1 MKVLLIQPPI
11 RDFYFTKKRSI
22 PYGLLTIA
30 QALKEVSID
39 VSLLDCLATKKSKNI
54 PWPDDFSYLKPF
66 YGTKDT
72 TPFSLFSTYTH
83 YGYSYQH
90 IKELIKRSG
99 ADVFGISSLFT
110 AYSNEAIEIT
120 KIVKDLNKDHIT
132 IVGGHHPTTLPNE
145 VLSEKSVDFIIRGE
159 GEESFVS
166 LTCNLKEKKELKN
179 ISGLGYKKNNKL
191 FINEKTEIE
200 NPDHFKHSDLS
211 LLNHKFYS
219 RYKKGSAVIVSSR
232 GCPMNCTYCCVT
244 SQHSSYRRR
253 PVKSVIDEIKT
264 AVIKYNVRFID
275 FEDENLTLEK
285 NWFKELLYELR
296 ENFSSFDIEYRAMN
310 GLYPPTLSAD
320 IISDMKN
327 TGFKTLNLSL
337 GTTSK
342 TQLKIFGRPD
352 VSESIRSV
360 ISCANDNDLSVVSY
374 IITGAPSQN
383 PYETLDDIIF
393 LSNQKTVIGVS
404 VYYPAPGSKLY
415 NDLKAENRL
424 PISFDL
430 YRSSSIPLGSDNK
443 RQETVTVLRIGRIV
457 NYLKSLSVA
466 GINFKNSDSRESKI
480 IRDFFRDGK
489 IRGID
494 SNGEIFFHNTSSS
507 LCEYF
512 INNFDLGKLI

>member
-1 MKVLLIQPPI
+1 MKILLIQPPV

-30 QALKEVSID
+30 QALKDASIN
-39 VSLLDCLATKKSKNI
+39 VSLLDCLATKKSKDI
-54 PWPDDFSYLKPF
+54 PWPNDFSYLKPF

-90 IKELIKRSG
+90 IRELIKRSG

-110 AYSNEAIEIT
+110 AYANEAIEIT
-120 KIVKDLNKDHIT
+120 KIIKDINKDHIT
-132 IVGGHHPTTLPNE
+132 IVGGHHPTTLPDE

-159 GEESFVS
+159 GEESFVNLACS
-166 LTCNLKEKKELKN
+166 LKEKKDFKN
-179 ISGLGYKKNNKL
+179 ISGLGYKINKKL
-191 FINEKTEIE
+191 FINDKTEIK
-200 NPDHFKHSDLS
+200 NPEHFKHPDLS

-244 SQHSSYRRR
+244 SQYSSYRRR
-253 PVKSVIDEIKT
+253 PVKSVIDEIKA
-264 AVIKYNVRFID
+264 AVINYNVRFID

-285 NWFKELLYELR
+285 NWFKELLSELK

-320 IISDMKN
+320 ILSDMKN
-327 TGFKTLNLSL
+327 TGFKVLNLSL

-352 VSESIRSV
+352 VTESINSV
-360 ISCANDNDLSVVSY
+360 ISRANEHNLSVVSY
-374 IITGAPSQN
+374 IITGAPSQDS
-383 PYETLDDIIF
+383 YETLDDIIF
-393 LSNQKTVIGVS
+393 LSYLKTVLGVS

-415 NDLKAENRL
+415 KDLKAENRL

-430 YRSSSIPLGSDNK
+430 YRSSSIPLGSDLK
-443 RQETVTVLRIGRIV
+443 RQETVTVMRIGRIV
-457 NYLKSLSVA
+457 NYLKSQKIA
-466 GINFKNSDSRESKI
+466 GINFQNSDSKESAI
-480 IRDFFRDGK
+480 IRDFFRDSK

-494 SNGEIFFHNTSSS
+494 SNGEIFFHKTSSS

-512 INNFDLGKLI
+512 INNFDLSKLS